1 MFRDFLR
8 WLRVLDEEK
17 KVEEA
22 TQVVK
27 EDVVVESPVE
37 AIAEPVAE
45 VAQEEVEQCDF
56 DEVREDAVGE
66 GESKFNE
73 VCEELGI
80 PEAVKAEGEELPVL
94 VPVTDGGK
102 GKGTM
107 VNVSRDTHGKLLL
120 EKAKSNFKSFDA
132 VIRNAF
138 GW

>member
-1 MFRDFLR
+1 MFKDFLR
-8 WLRVLDEEK
+8 WLKVDEEE
-17 KVEEA
+17 KVVGDEA

-27 EDVVVESPVE
+27 EEDSVVESAPVE
-37 AIAEPVAE
+37 VVEPVAE
-45 VAQEEVEQCDF
+45 VAQEE
-56 DEVREDAVGE
+56 
-66 GESKFNE
+66 GESKFEE

>member
-1 MFRDFLR
+1 MFVMFKDFLR
-8 WLRVLDEEK
+8 WLRVEDEKVEDEK
-17 KVEEA
+17 VVEEA

-27 EDVVVESPVE
+27 EDVVVDAPV
-37 AIAEPVAE
+37 
-45 VAQEEVEQCDF
+45 D
-56 DEVREDAVGE
+56 VGE
-66 GESKFNE
+66 GESKFDE

-80 PEAVKAEGEELPVL
+80 PSAVKEEGEALPVL
-94 VPVTDGGK
+94 VPVAVGGK
-102 GKGTM
+102 CKGTM

>member
-1 MFRDFLR
+1 MFKDFLR

-27 EDVVVESPVE
+27 EEVVVENPVE

-45 VAQEEVEQCDF
+45 VAQEE
-56 DEVREDAVGE
+56 
-66 GESKFNE
+66 GESKFEE

-80 PEAVKAEGEELPVL
+80 PEAVKEEGEELPVL
-94 VPVTDGGK
+94 VPVTDEGK
-102 GKGTM
+102 CKGTM

-138 GW
+138 GWA